1 MPEWKRRGARCLKN
15 VVYNSI
21 LDTMNLLFTV
31 FVVALGGNVD
41 INDPTDLPTIL
52 GLTLNYIFCADM
64 IANFICLGFWNVIMT
79 RKLVLFE
86 LILQCLAIAQM
97 IVQVVPT
104 GNIFSA

>member
-1 MPEWKRRGARCLKN
+1 LKE

-21 LDTMNLLFTV
+21 LDTTNLLFTI
-31 FVVALGGNVD
+31 FVVVLRKNVD
-41 INDPTDLPTIL
+41 INNPTDLPTIL

-97 IVQVVPT
+97 IVQAAPT
-104 GNIFSA
+104 GNFFSA